1 MADMRRNGLPPA
13 QASVLDLKTGEIS
26 AVFSDQSGYFIYK
39 VGKKEV
45 EPLDK
50 VKEEIRSSL
59 RTQRVQEQMQSV
71 QKSATP
77 TLDESYFGPEMP
89 PTHGMPLPPPTGG
102 PANRPAA
109 PGPK

>member
-1 MADMRRNGLPPA
+1 
-13 QASVLDLKTGEIS
+13 VLDLKTGEVS

-77 TLDESYFGPEMP
+77 TLDEAYFGPEMP

-102 PANRPAA
+102 PATRPGA
-109 PGPK
+109 PSPK